1 MGSDFL
7 MYTLVFLGQLVSV
20 SLIMAIFSS
29 VFVRSRKKGYVFITI
44 YLVLSINSLV
54 LGFKTSPVL
63 GSGLSVIY
71 ISLGV
76 VTYFVIKKKL
86 ANIVET

>member
-1 MGSDFL
+1 LGSDFL